1 MLREFVEELRF
12 NQQVLNELGFQGVLL
27 VDLAQ
32 IVLLEVLLKDG
43 LLRQDL
49 LDGVAWLPEAA
60 VLVFNLIL
68 LD

>member
-1 MLREFVEELRF
+1 MLREFVQELRF
-12 NQQVLNELGFQGVLL
+12 NQQVLDELGLYGVLL
-27 VDLAQ
+27 VNLAQ
-32 IVLLEVLLKDG
+32 IVLLEVFLKDG
-43 LLRQDL
+43 FVCQDL